1 MEEKLLLHSY
11 YEMYQQDDSNE
22 TEEDQP
28 WREEFVPLFF
38 FFSKF
43 FQSI

>member
-1 MEEKLLLHSY
+1 MEEKLLLHSS

-28 WREEFVPLFF
+28 QREKFVRLF